1 MKQKKAYS
9 QAGTETVKTM
19 LKSGWMIAFITVFSL
34 IAAFAAYSAMTAGL
48 YSGMAARIAF
58 AVLYAYAAAQ
68 LVLLHKKADVKAL
81 HRLTGFCLLLCV
93 GTWILAGI
101 TLILTVIYA
110 LGIDSHI
117 REQSTWIMGA
127 AAFLL
132 VCMGNHFRLVRKAL
146 LQAKDMLEGNIPQRD
161 AFRPAAVS
169 AFTVALLSA
178 AVFIFYRPSPGSL
191 SVVLI
196 LAAGIILRLSLGF
209 LFLRGSRRLLSTK

>member
-1 MKQKKAYS
+1 MKQKKAFS
-9 QAGTETVKTM
+9 QAGTEIVKSM
-19 LKSGWMIAFITVFSL
+19 LKSGWMTAL
-34 IAAFAAYSAMTAGL
+34 MAAFCFTAVFTAYSAVTAGL

-68 LVLLHKKADVKAL
+68 LVLFRINTDAKLL
-81 HRLTGFCLLLCV
+81 RRLAGFCFLLCV
-93 GTWILAGI
+93 GTWILSGI

-146 LQAKDMLEGNIPQRD
+146 LQAKDMLEGNISQRD